1 MPYPVCNQR
10 LPVSLTLPVPAASPL
25 QMQSARYI
33 FPEALSHFSMY
44 MAHEAGSR
52 KYLTPH

>member
-1 MPYPVCNQR
+1 MPHPVCNQR

-33 FPEALSHFSMY
+33 FPEALSHFQCIWHMKQG
-44 MAHEAGSR
+44 AGSI
-52 KYLTPH
+52 